1 MRQSSPIAKT
11 YVSDGQRNVTTRL
24 LASNEIRRHTL
35 LSPMSQFLHA
45 PTHLQWS
52 ICVYWTYA
60 EFQQPISRAYA
71 EFQQPISRK
80 EAPVP
85 PSILSPCHHSSIH
98 LQILLPPSSCD
109 PTIVATPLS
118 PQWHNYHVT
127 SRLADILS
135 CNGSKAVMGTFIS
148 PTISPFPLSASL
160 AAGVSGPQDI

>member
-1 MRQSSPIAKT
+1 
-11 YVSDGQRNVTTRL
+11 
-24 LASNEIRRHTL
+24 
-35 LSPMSQFLHA
+35 MSQFLHA
-45 PTHLQWS
+45 PTHLKWS

-127 SRLADILS
+127 SRLADILF